1 MSQDPTPETPSQ
13 RLTHDSP
20 RRLLYLILSGLLLF
34 SVVLRVA
41 LTFNRELDMDEF
53 QHLHTT
59 WMLSR
64 HFLIYK
70 DFWEPHT
77 PLLYYLMLPLFHF
90 FKEGP
95 GLVLAARVLLSL
107 SAFGILFVTYAL
119 ARLAHDRLTSL
130 LAVVVLS
137 FMVIFVQKSI
147 EVRPDQPFV
156 LMWLASLW
164 VSVRAL
170 SGGRKPSRFFW
181 GGLILGV
188 GFLFSPKAL
197 LPLGAMGFALFVL
210 VFLPGS
216 RRSFVSFVKIGCA
229 YVFGFLIPVAA
240 CFAYFYE
247 LGTLREMFEYTLLE
261 NFTFPHNVHPTY
273 LLYLRNVCFFVL
285 AFAGIFVRAR
295 RLRSA
300 ARDERIIHLALL
312 LPTLFLLVV
321 VLFFVAYPFPQIA
334 LLFAP
339 VLAIYGAEAFRD
351 SLDRVLTP
359 RQSPEAKR
367 RERLRRGVTNCLYLA
382 GAVTAAL
389 GIPCVMLLLKDRPF
403 AKTNAAQFHRMEFV
417 LNLTRPDDAVFDGEE
432 LYVFRPQAYFYGS
445 LVEGVVWRI
454 RHGQIG
460 GDITQSLTNA
470 RCKVVIYDER
480 VASLP
485 APVQL
490 FIKATYEPSAEP
502 GVFLSKRAFDS
513 GTESVIEAESS
524 KQTSAED
531 ARRTNS
537 ER

>member
-13 RLTHDSP
+13 MLTRDSP
-20 RRLLYLILSGLLLF
+20 RRLLHLIIFGLLLL

-41 LTFNRELDMDEF
+41 LTLNRELDMDEF

-77 PLLYYLMLPLFHF
+77 PLLYYLLLPLFHL

-95 GLVLAARVLLSL
+95 GLILAARALLSF
-107 SAFGILFVTYAL
+107 SALGILLMTYAL
-119 ARLAHDRLTSL
+119 ARLARDRLTSL

-137 FMVIFVQKSI
+137 FMFIFVQKSI
-147 EVRPDQPFV
+147 EVRPDQPLV
-156 LMWLASLW
+156 LAWLASLW
-164 VSVRAL
+164 VSVKAL
-170 SGGRKPSRFFW
+170 SGGRKPSQFFW
-181 GGLILGV
+181 AGLILGV
-188 GFLFSPKAL
+188 GFLFTPKAL
-197 LPLGAMGFALFVL
+197 IPLGAISFTFLAL
-210 VFLPGS
+210 VFLPNP
-216 RRSFVSFVKIGCA
+216 RRSFVMFVKIEFA
-229 YVFGFLIPVAA
+229 YVIGFLIPVAA
-240 CFAYFYE
+240 CFAYFYQ

-300 ARDERIIHLALL
+300 ARDEQIIHLALL
-312 LPTLFLLVV
+312 LPTLSLLIVI
-321 VLFFVAYPFPQIA
+321 LFFVAYPFPQIV

-339 VLAIYGAEAFRD
+339 VLAVYGADAFRD

-359 RQSPEAKR
+359 RRIDEAKR
-367 RERLRRGVTNCLYLA
+367 HGRFRSGAMSSLYLA
-382 GAVTAAL
+382 GTVTAAFV
-389 GIPCVMLLLKDRPF
+389 IPCVMLLLKDRPF
-403 AKTNAAQFHRMEFV
+403 TKTNAAQFHRMEFV
-417 LNLTRPDDAVFDGEE
+417 LNLTRPDEAVFDGEE

-445 LVEGVVWRI
+445 LVEGVVWRM

-460 GDITQSLTNA
+460 DDITQSLTNA

-485 APVQL
+485 TPVQL
-490 FIKATYEPSAEP
+490 FIKADYKPSAEP
-502 GVFLSKRAFDS
+502 GVFLSKGAFD
-513 GTESVIEAESS
+513 GGMKGKDEGGRMKDEGKGMRGE
-524 KQTSAED
+524 
-531 ARRTNS
+531 
-537 ER
+537 

>member
-1 MSQDPTPETPSQ
+1 MSQDPTPAPPSQ

-20 RRLLYLILSGLLLF
+20 RRLLYLIVFGLLLF

-77 PLLYYLMLPLFHF
+77 PLLYYLLLPLFHL

-95 GLVLAARVLLSL
+95 GLVLAARVMLSL
-107 SAFGILFVTYAL
+107 SAFGILLVTYAL

-147 EVRPDQPFV
+147 EVRPDQPLV
-156 LMWLASLW
+156 IVWLASLW
-164 VSVRAL
+164 VSAKAL
-170 SGGRKPSRFFW
+170 SGERKPSRFFCA
-181 GGLILGV
+181 GLLLGV

-197 LPLGAMGFALFVL
+197 MPLGAMGLTLLVL
-210 VFLPGS
+210 DLLPNPRS
-216 RRSFVSFVKIGCA
+216 SFVSFVKIECA
-229 YVFGFLIPVAA
+229 YVIGFLVPVAA
-240 CFAYFYE
+240 CFAYFYR

-273 LLYLRNVCFFVL
+273 LLYLRNVCFFLL
-285 AFAGIFVRAR
+285 AFAGVFIRAR
-295 RLRSA
+295 RLRGA
-300 ARDERIIHLALL
+300 ARDERTIHLALL

-321 VLFFVAYPFPQIA
+321 VLFFVAYPFPQII

-339 VLAIYGAEAFRD
+339 VLAIYGADAFRD
-351 SLDRVLTP
+351 SLDRFLTQ
-359 RQSPEAKR
+359 RRSLETKQSEW
-367 RERLRRGVTNCLYLA
+367 LRIGFTNSLYLA
-382 GAVTAAL
+382 GTVTAAL
-389 GIPCVMLLLKDRPF
+389 VIPSVMLLLKDRPF
-403 AKTNAAQFHRMEFV
+403 TKTNAAQFHRMEFV

-454 RHGQIG
+454 LHGQVG
-460 GDITQSLTNA
+460 DDITQSLTNV

-480 VASLP
+480 IASLP
-485 APVQL
+485 TPVQL
-490 FIKATYEPSAEP
+490 FIKANYKPSAEP
-502 GVFLSKRAFDS
+502 GVFLLKGAFD
-513 GTESVIEAESS
+513 GGMKS
-524 KQTSAED
+524 KDEGGRMKD
-531 ARRTNS
+531 
-537 ER
+537 EGEGMKDE